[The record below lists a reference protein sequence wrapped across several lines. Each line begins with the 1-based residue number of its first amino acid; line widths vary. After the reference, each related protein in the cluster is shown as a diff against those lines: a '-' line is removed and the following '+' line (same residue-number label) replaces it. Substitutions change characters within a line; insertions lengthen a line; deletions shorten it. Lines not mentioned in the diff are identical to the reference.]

1 MILVGM
7 FVFEFQVKKDNAQIH
22 AQELIFYNGYQVDSE
37 GKSIDIGLIE
47 ATVEAGRILRMD
59 HKTEKKN
66 RRKRKGWPSKSFI
79 IQNVSFV
86 IEILTELANELKNL
100 ALPGARNKLNE
111 LRDKWYANPFIVE
124 YSSLFRTATP
134 RHKISSPTRFIR
146 RSRHHSDQPSETER
160 KTSKRF
166 FRASKLSKTPKHSST
181 VKPLDWRFL
190 PRKQREHVCTSC
202 VLLVN
207 EHERQNSSSMDRK
220 ENLLADLIGP
230 KGEEIATDFI
240 QLEIRSAFERDRLKN
255 MVSNKLKNS
264 STRNS
269 AQSSQFQRRSRR
281 SSVPW

>member
-1 MILVGM
+1 MDIS
-7 FVFEFQVKKDNAQIH
+7 NAHCMHISKYIH
-22 AQELIFYNGYQVDSE
+22 Q
-37 GKSIDIGLIE
+37 
-47 ATVEAGRILRMD
+47 AGRILRMD
-59 HKTEKKN
+59 HKTDKKN
-66 RRKRKGWPSKSFI
+66 RRKRKGWSSQSGIVQSVP
-79 IQNVSFV
+79 FV
-86 IEILTELANELKNL
+86 IEILTELANELKSL

-111 LRDKWYANPFIVE
+111 LRDKWYSNPFIVE
-124 YSSLFRTATP
+124 YGSFFRSVTP
-134 RHKISSPTRFIR
+134 RHKINSPTRFIR

-181 VKPLDWRFL
+181 LQQLDWRFL

-202 VLLVN
+202 TLLVA
-207 EHERQNSSSMDRK
+207 ERQNSSHKDEK

-264 STRNS
+264 SIRNS
-269 AQSSQFQRRSRR
+269 AQSSQSYRRSRR